1 MAIYMWRDNSRIPSE
16 YQEVEYIQSS
26 WTQHFLVWTSFKTS
40 YKSVIDLEMV
50 VTWWDYIPLGVHNDA
65 GKRYGIDAW
74 GWYFTIISW
83 WSSCGNTKAEDKN
96 RHLITIDKTTATVDG
111 TSYSIS
117 YVDFTY
123 EKWVWVFGYH
133 NTRTDGVG
141 YKSSNKLYKLDIY
154 DENGTHIYDLVPC
167 YRKSDSVIWMYDI
180 INDVFYT
187 NEGSGTFTKWSD
199 VN

>member
-1 MAIYMWRDNSRIPSE
+1 MVKI
-16 YQEVEYIQSS
+16 
-26 WTQHFLVWTSFKTS
+26 T
-40 YKSVIDLEMV
+40 LEI
-50 VTWWDYIPLGVHNDA
+50 WKDW
-65 GKRYGIDAW
+65 
-74 GWYFTIISW
+74 
-83 WSSCGNTKAEDKN
+83 
-96 RHLITIDKTTATVDG
+96 
-111 TSYSIS
+111 
-117 YVDFTY
+117 FTY